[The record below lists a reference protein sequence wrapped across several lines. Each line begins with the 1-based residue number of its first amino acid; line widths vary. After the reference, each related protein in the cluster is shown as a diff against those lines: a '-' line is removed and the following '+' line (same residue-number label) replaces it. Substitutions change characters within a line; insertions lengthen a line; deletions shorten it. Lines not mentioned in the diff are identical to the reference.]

1 MEALPGKDIM
11 VTFME
16 VDEEGGRLVLSARKR
31 VDKSGKGLK
40 ARGWPC
46 ASLSGHLMAVQEVA
60 AAAAS
65 HSLADAL
72 PGLAR
77 GEHVVAAL
85 GA

>member
-31 VDKSGKGLK
+31 VDKSGKGFK

-46 ASLSGHLMAVQEVA
+46 ASLCEQLTAVQEVA
-60 AAAAS
+60 AGTA
-65 HSLADAL
+65 
-72 PGLAR
+72 
-77 GEHVVAAL
+77 
-85 GA
+85 